1 MKKKHSKVLHISFF
15 IFTFAMSKIKD
26 NKHFKQLKIMATA
39 NFGFNAKNVTITSS
53 NINEVYVEC
62 ENGDIDDVLIDIPNR
77 DIAEYVSDNFDDIMD
92 YIDSDMI
99 IGYLQKN
106 GYAIFDEE
114 QTK

>member
-1 MKKKHSKVLHISFF
+1 
-15 IFTFAMSKIKD
+15 
-26 NKHFKQLKIMATA
+26 MATA